1 MCPLGG
7 SSCTPSASATLL
19 FCCLAVAFFFAAA
32 LPKLLPIYC
41 HRYTY
46 LPLRVVLAPLFF
58 YLLVPPTPKMA
69 SRKMRAAYLE
79 NLAQMEGGGI
89 N

>member
-1 MCPLGG
+1 
-7 SSCTPSASATLL
+7 
-19 FCCLAVAFFFAAA
+19 LAVAFFFAAA

-58 YLLVPPTPKMA
+58 IY
-69 SRKMRAAYLE
+69 
-79 NLAQMEGGGI
+79 
-89 N
+89 